1 MNGFLRPRKLDVV
14 ILAIAVGIS
23 AVHEAGGARA
33 YLPTVGSPPLRFQ
46 SESTNHF
53 VLDLKTFMSML
64 AERQAEASNALAQ
77 IAPPAAIATNTP
89 AVVSNPASVASA
101 NTNTAPV
108 VPQGVTEG
116 KNDSESPVI
125 PPISPSSASDM
136 LTVTPQM
143 ITEYLKPAQNQAN
156 QKDQKGAEIFV
167 PAGTQFAPPAPKAPG
182 ESQATYKSQ

>member
-1 MNGFLRPRKLDVV
+1 MNGFLRPRKLDGV
-14 ILAIAVGIS
+14 ILAIVVGIS

-33 YLPTVGSPPLRFQ
+33 YLPTVGAPPLRFQ
-46 SESTNHF
+46 SASTNHL
-53 VLDLKTFMSML
+53 VLDLKTFMTML

-77 IAPPAAIATNTP
+77 IAPPVAIATNTP
-89 AVVSNPASVASA
+89 AVVSYPASISSADTNPASV
-101 NTNTAPV
+101 
-108 VPQGVTEG
+108 VTEG
-116 KNDSESPVI
+116 KNNSESPVI

-156 QKDQKGAEIFV
+156 QKDQKGAEVFV
-167 PAGTQFAPPAPKAPG
+167 PAGTQFTPPAPKAPG

>member
-23 AVHEAGGARA
+23 AVHDAGGARA
-33 YLPTVGSPPLRFQ
+33 YLSAVGSPPLRFQ
-46 SESTNHF
+46 SESTNHL
-53 VLDLKTFMSML
+53 VIDLKTFMTML
-64 AERQAEASNALAQ
+64 AEKQAESSNALVQ
-77 IAPPAAIATNTP
+77 IAPPVAIAPNTP
-89 AVVSNPASVASA
+89 AMVSNPASISSA
-101 NTNTAPV
+101 NTNPAPV
-108 VPQGVTEG
+108 MPESVTED
-116 KNDSESPVI
+116 KNNSESPVI

-156 QKDQKGAEIFV
+156 QKDQKGAEVFV